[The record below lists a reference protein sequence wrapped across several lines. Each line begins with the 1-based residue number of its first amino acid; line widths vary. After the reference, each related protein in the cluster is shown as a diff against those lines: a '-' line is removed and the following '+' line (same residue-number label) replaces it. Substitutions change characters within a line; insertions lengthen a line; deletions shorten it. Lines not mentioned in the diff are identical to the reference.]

1 MAAEVVL
8 IIPNPINVATCW
20 YPTSAPGREVLG
32 EDSMLHINDL
42 LANLART
49 RDGVV
54 AVNEQQA
61 IIFSGL
67 ALIKAD
73 VNSQIL
79 NH

>member
-1 MAAEVVL
+1 M
-8 IIPNPINVATCW
+8 
-20 YPTSAPGREVLG
+20 LG
-32 EDSMLHINDL
+32 EDSMLHIKDL

-79 NH
+79 GH